1 MRWRKRQDDL
11 GCWGEEQAKQFL
23 KKKGY
28 KILAEHWTSRIGEL
42 DLVAY
47 KPHSRSADGQMH
59 YGAEG
64 GSYVFIEVKTRT
76 NEKFGAP
83 EEAIP
88 WWKEKKLRKTA
99 ELFLLKNKLFEVQWQ
114 IDVIAITRDL
124 LSGEVK
130 IKHLEHAIE
139 G

>member
-1 MRWRKRQDDL
+1 MWWREKKDDL

-23 KKKGY
+23 KKNGY

-42 DLVAY
+42 DLVAF
-47 KPHSRSADGQMH
+47 R
-59 YGAEG
+59 G
-64 GSYVFIEVKTRT
+64 GSYIFIEVKTRT

-99 ELFLLKNKLFEVQWQ
+99 ELFLLKNKLFEVPWQ

-130 IKHLEHAIE
+130 IKHLENAIE